1 MWGHQV
7 GRIRWVGLAV
17 AFVLTAVGPTMQGT
31 SGAATT
37 TGLRVSAA
45 KITLNGLPFVP
56 RGFTMIGALAG
67 PLCTNSDTAA
77 AQDHFSAAE
86 LATLAGTWHANTVRF
101 QVSQNALSSDD
112 PALVTQYLATVAQ
125 AVGFARAAGLVVIL
139 SMQDQPLS
147 CGPGHD
153 FPSVETQHAW
163 DALAPVYSGAPD
175 VMYELFN
182 EPHDVNTVNPHPLL
196 PLSAASWAEWL
207 NGGSSPD
214 PNFPSTAVG
223 HQQLLQHVRSL
234 GVHNVILA
242 DGLNQAGVLPGQ
254 NQHAPLLRDTM
265 KPANLAYSV
274 HPYYYE
280 AGLDDWEFRFGA
292 LAASV
297 PVVATEWNYWV
308 SDCGTTKETMA
319 PGFLTYLSDRGIGV
333 LGMGADLKVG
343 STLMADW
350 TYAPSLCGAG
360 PGGPGAA
367 FRNYLAA
374 TQTPRPT
381 TLTLQATPSVVGAP
395 IPVTG
400 TLLINGAAPSIG
412 MVLSVTRKVGTVT
425 TKLPSLVTGAGGS
438 FAFDGGAA
446 TAPGKVKL
454 TVKYAGNGVTR
465 AASATVTVLVTG

>member
-1 MWGHQV
+1 
-7 GRIRWVGLAV
+7 
-17 AFVLTAVGPTMQGT
+17 MQGT
-31 SGAATT
+31 SGAATA
-37 TGLRVSAA
+37 TGLKVSGPNL
-45 KITLNGLPFVP
+45 TRNGVQFVP

-67 PLCTNSDTAA
+67 PGCTSPDTAL
-77 AQDHFSAAE
+77 AQSYFNAAE

-101 QVSQNALSSDD
+101 QVSQRALSDPD

-153 FPSVETQHAW
+153 FPSAETQSAW

-182 EPHDVNTVNPHPLL
+182 EPHDVNTVKPPPLL
-196 PLSAASWAEWL
+196 PLSAASWAQWL
-207 NGGSSPD
+207 NGGSAPD
-214 PNFPSTAVG
+214 PDRGGTVG
-223 HQQLLQHVRSL
+223 HQQLLQHVRGL
-234 GVHNVILA
+234 GVRNVILA
-242 DGLNQAGVLPGQ
+242 DGLNWAGVLPGP
-254 NQHAPLLRDTM
+254 NQLAPLLRDTM

-274 HPYYYE
+274 HPYYFE
-280 AGLDDWEFRFGA
+280 SNLADWEFRFGA
-292 LAASV
+292 LSGSV
-297 PVVATEWNYWV
+297 PVVATEWNYKV
-308 SDCGTTKETMA
+308 SDCGTKKKDMA

-343 STLMADW
+343 LTLMADW
-350 TYAPSLCGAG
+350 TYAPTFCGAG
-360 PGGPGAA
+360 PDGPGAA

-381 TLTLQATPSVVGAP
+381 TLSLLATLPVVVGDP
-395 IPVTG
+395 MPVTG

-412 MVLSVTRKVGTVT
+412 MALAVTRKVGTVT
-425 TKLPSLVTGAGGS
+425 TKLPSLVTGVGGS
-438 FAFDGGAA
+438 FAFDGGVA